1 VQTPPPIPAR
11 IVNISKS
18 VSLNEG
24 ESVTLYCL
32 AVGRPEP
39 TVTWRNQKYGMVSD
53 GEFLDIATIR
63 RDQAEDYECI
73 THNGVAPPDQQKV
86 RITVNYPPMITDM
99 KNLPVNLG
107 KTAILRCEAMAV
119 PPATFE
125 WYRDDHRYHSTFI
138 TCTNTTQE
146 RFVPFKEFRERF
158 CKFVQFW

>member
-1 VQTPPPIPAR
+1 MQV

-39 TVTWRNQKYGMVSD
+39 TVTWRNQKCKIFILSPGLNPNENLD

-86 RITVNYPPMITDM
+86 RITVNCKYPSSCGDI
-99 KNLPVNLG
+99 NLG
-107 KTAILRCEAMAV
+107 L
-119 PPATFE
+119 
-125 WYRDDHRYHSTFI
+125 DDDSIKIYI
-138 TCTNTTQE
+138 D
-146 RFVPFKEFRERF
+146 
-158 CKFVQFW
+158 